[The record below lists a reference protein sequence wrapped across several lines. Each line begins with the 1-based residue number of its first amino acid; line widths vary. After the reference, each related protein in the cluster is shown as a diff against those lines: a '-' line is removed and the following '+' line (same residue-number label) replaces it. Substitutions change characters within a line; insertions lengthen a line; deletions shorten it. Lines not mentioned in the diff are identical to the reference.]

1 MPLCSI
7 CKAEAETHTRSGGSE
22 TTLACDEECDR
33 CSFNDEQERQY
44 RISKEGAEANREA
57 QGDAGSSKLNALL
70 GIIGFFI
77 PAEVLS
83 AVLLVFAMENV
94 LDAAFQMYV
103 PDGAG
108 AGAWLAIYVGGVIAV
123 SVMNY
128 AGATE
133 EEREDLSENIDDL

>member
-7 CKAEAETHTRSGGSE
+7 CRAEAETHTRSGGSE
-22 TTLACDEECDR
+22 TALECDEECDR
-33 CSFNDEQERQY
+33 CSFNYEQERQY
-44 RISKEGAEANREA
+44 RISKEGSEANQEA

-94 LDAAFQMYV
+94 LDELFQAYV
-103 PDGAG
+103 PEAAG
-108 AGAWLAIYVGGVIAV
+108 ASVWIALYVVGICAI
-123 SVMNY
+123 SLMNY
-128 AGATE
+128 LSATDE
-133 EEREDLSENIDDL
+133 ELEDLSDDFDDL